1 MEFTTEREVA
11 RAVAYGRLRTD
22 TPVRLVEADGVA
34 RWRLASEVAELRPL
48 LGLEPSPEPEP
59 EPKPMPEPERPA
71 PQEIVSPRLGLFD
84 RRVPDAARPDE
95 QKGPTLAAPPRP
107 HRRADDFDAMM
118 VLPMKRYADFTGRSR
133 RKEFWTFYGTQF
145 AIYWFFVGFGND
157 GTRPGVTITGLIA
170 LFLFLPNLALMVR
183 RLHDRDLSGWVA
195 LLALIPWVGWI
206 VLLILA
212 LFDGVPGR
220 NRYGENPKT

>member
-11 RAVAYGRLRTD
+11 RAIAFGRLRTD

-48 LGLEPSPEPEP
+48 LGLEPGPEPEP
-59 EPKPMPEPERPA
+59 ALMPEPETPA
-71 PQEIVSPRLGLFD
+71 PQETPSPRRGIFD
-84 RRVPDAARPDE
+84 RRVPDVARPDE
-95 QKGPTLAAPPRP
+95 QNGPAPAAPPRVR
-107 HRRADDFDAMM
+107 RRADDFDAMM
-118 VLPMKRYADFTGRSR
+118 ALPLRRYADFSGRSR

-157 GTRPGVTITGLIA
+157 GTRAGITITGLIA
-170 LFLFLPNLALMVR
+170 LFLLLPNLALLVR

-195 LLALIPWVGWI
+195 LLLLIPWVGWI

-220 NRYGENPKT
+220 NRYGENPKA